1 MAKKRV
7 TVRLMPSPMRTLLFL
22 FAAVIA
28 SSRPS
33 LAQEVAAERLLF
45 IGNSITLHGPA
56 PKIGWTGKWGMA
68 ASEAEKDYV
77 YRVVA
82 AVAKRHGK
90 APEFRV
96 ANVAD
101 FERAYE
107 HFDLAAKLKE
117 PLALQ
122 PDVVVV
128 AIGENVP
135 ALKTDEAKTK
145 FRESMTQLLTLLK
158 GSGPRALFVRSCF
171 WADAAK
177 DAAMKEACTAVGG
190 VFIDIGTLGKD
201 ERNYARSERKIDHEG
216 VARHP
221 GDEGMNAIADAI
233 VRAMTDAKILR

>member
-1 MAKKRV
+1 
-7 TVRLMPSPMRTLLFL
+7 MRILLLFL
-22 FAAVIA
+22 VAAF
-28 SSRPS
+28 SLRGPS
-33 LAQEVAAERLLF
+33 VAQEVAAERLLF

-56 PKIGWTGKWGMA
+56 PKIGWTGNWGMA
-68 ASEAEKDYV
+68 ATEAEKDYV
-77 YRVVA
+77 HRVVA
-82 AVAKRHGK
+82 AVAKRHGQ

-107 HFDLAAKLKE
+107 HFDFVAKLKE

-122 PDVVVV
+122 PEVVVV

-145 FRESMTQLLTLLK
+145 FRESMTQLLALLK
-158 GSGPRALFVRSCF
+158 GSEPRALFVRSCF

-190 VFIDIGTLGKD
+190 IFIDIGALGKN

-221 GDEGMNAIADAI
+221 GDQGMNAIADAI
-233 VRAMTDAKILR
+233 VRAMTEAKVLR